1 MSQKKYFLL
10 INLILG
16 SLLLFSY
23 YNGVNRNPEIA
34 SQLWGGVPPV
44 LIPYI
49 VSSMFLGAFG
59 YFFFTYYLAF
69 KLEHSSVKVF
79 KKFRFSIFNIIY
91 LLILLPS
98 CLWMDLSIIYI
109 STQNSL
115 FWILAVVGLY
125 TVGLSSVLL
134 LLCLIN
140 IKPKKKSLLYR
151 VSVIGCCFLRFTQC
165 FLMVYYGLFS
175 FTNKENK

>member
-23 YNGVNRNPEIA
+23 YNGVSRNTEIA

-69 KLEHSSVKVF
+69 KLEHKSIKVF

-109 STQNSL
+109 TTQNSL
-115 FWILAVVGLY
+115 FWMLAVVGLY

-151 VSVIGCCFLRFTQC
+151 VSVIGCCFFTFHTM
-165 FLMVYYGLFS
+165 FLDGLLWTIF
-175 FTNKENK
+175 FHN

>member
-23 YNGVNRNPEIA
+23 YNGVSRNPEIA

-59 YFFFTYYLAF
+59 YFFFG
-69 KLEHSSVKVF
+69 
-79 KKFRFSIFNIIY
+79 
-91 LLILLPS
+91 LILIKHKSSKTEDKPTVYNPATA
-98 CLWMDLSIIYI
+98 SI
-109 STQNSL
+109 QNKL
-115 FWILAVVGLY
+115 FCVV
-125 TVGLSSVLL
+125 
-134 LLCLIN
+134 
-140 IKPKKKSLLYR
+140 
-151 VSVIGCCFLRFTQC
+151 
-165 FLMVYYGLFS
+165 M
-175 FTNKENK
+175 